1 MTKKIQFI
9 KKIGIFEAFVAL
21 TCLVT
26 KRLKMTKKIQ
36 FIKQIERC
44 ESCVTLTCLV
54 TKRFKITEKDKN
66 LLNRLKDASHF
77 WH

>member
-1 MTKKIQFI
+1 V
-9 KKIGIFEAFVAL
+9 AF